1 MDSDIEEYK
10 KSFDKGRAE
19 KQFVLGAFAGCL
31 DILSYQ
37 KTAL

>member
-19 KQFVLGAFAGCL
+19 KYFFLGSVSDAKIF
-31 DILSYQ
+31 
-37 KTAL
+37 

>member
-19 KQFVLGAFAGCL
+19 KIVCFGCGFGR
-31 DILSYQ
+31 
-37 KTAL
+37 

>member
-19 KQFVLGAFAGCL
+19 KKFVLGAVSDAKIF
-31 DILSYQ
+31 
-37 KTAL
+37 